1 MLFEKIGIINEQYEY
16 VPDMYVGTLG
26 NRIVY
31 VSDVAPDEA
40 HAAAL
45 GERYSGAGRV
55 LMPAFYNAHGHS
67 PMSLLRGYGENLPLD
82 RWLNEKIFPFEA
94 KMYRKAAYWATLL
107 TMAESVRT
115 GIVSTTDMY
124 NCVDD
129 IVRAVSESGT
139 KVNIGR
145 HVVDFTGG
153 DPADNVTFQE
163 MRQSI
168 LMYDGFQDG
177 RIRTDAS
184 LHAEYTSNER
194 TVRAVADAAKEFDVR
209 VHVHVAETAKETKDC
224 MERHGGETPVQYLAR
239 CGLFDQPTTAAH
251 CVWLTDEDRDI
262 LFEKGV
268 TVASN
273 PVSNMKLVNGMCET
287 AKLYD
292 RGVRVAIGT
301 DSVASNNSLNFF
313 EEIKVF
319 ALSGKMRAN
328 DPAALTPAQILRSA
342 SREGAASQGRTDCGL
357 IKEGY
362 RADLIVVDATAP
374 NMHPVHS
381 MLNNLIYSA
390 SGSDVVLTM
399 ADGAVLYDRGEYKTI
414 DLERVK
420 YEVEQARNK
429 ILLSL

>member
-124 NCVDD
+124 NFVDD

-168 LMYDGFQDG
+168 LMYDG
-177 RIRTDAS
+177 
-184 LHAEYTSNER
+184 
-194 TVRAVADAAKEFDVR
+194 
-209 VHVHVAETAKETKDC
+209 
-224 MERHGGETPVQYLAR
+224 
-239 CGLFDQPTTAAH
+239 
-251 CVWLTDEDRDI
+251 
-262 LFEKGV
+262 
-268 TVASN
+268 
-273 PVSNMKLVNGMCET
+273 
-287 AKLYD
+287 
-292 RGVRVAIGT
+292 
-301 DSVASNNSLNFF
+301 
-313 EEIKVF
+313 
-319 ALSGKMRAN
+319 
-328 DPAALTPAQILRSA
+328 
-342 SREGAASQGRTDCGL
+342 
-357 IKEGY
+357 
-362 RADLIVVDATAP
+362 
-374 NMHPVHS
+374 
-381 MLNNLIYSA
+381 
-390 SGSDVVLTM
+390 
-399 ADGAVLYDRGEYKTI
+399 
-414 DLERVK
+414 
-420 YEVEQARNK
+420 
-429 ILLSL
+429 